1 MGGQEDIEARN
12 NSIGSQGGRRG
23 SAIAHV
29 FAPNRNEGLRD
40 THYVDHR
47 EGDDRAEEA
56 KGRDAAAFKGNYW
69 YSPNFIGT
77 LLAIGFSFMA
87 GIGGYG
93 LIAPVLSE
101 INADIGPSPN
111 IYWVPLVNLCGGC
124 VFFLLVGRLSDIFG
138 RRWFFIGG
146 SVLSLIGTIIGSQA
160 KNVNTLIGAEVFIG
174 IAASCQLSFFW
185 IVAEIVPMK
194 WRYIAN
200 GYSK

>member
-1 MGGQEDIEARN
+1 MEVC
-12 NSIGSQGGRRG
+12 RRIAP
-23 SAIAHV
+23 SASVIQ
-29 FAPNRNEGLRD
+29 D
-40 THYVDHR
+40 TDLY
-47 EGDDRAEEA
+47 
-56 KGRDAAAFKGNYW
+56 
-69 YSPNFIGT
+69 
-77 LLAIGFSFMA
+77 L
-87 GIGGYG
+87 GYG
-93 LIAPVLSE
+93 LIAPVLSD

-111 IYWVPLVNLCGGC
+111 IYWIPLVNLCGGC

-194 WRYIAN
+194 WRCV
-200 GYSK
+200 KR